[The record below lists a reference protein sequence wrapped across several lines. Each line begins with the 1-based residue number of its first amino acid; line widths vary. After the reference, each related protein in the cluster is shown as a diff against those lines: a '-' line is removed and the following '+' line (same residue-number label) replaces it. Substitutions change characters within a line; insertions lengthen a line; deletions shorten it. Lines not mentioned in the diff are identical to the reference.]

1 METGTTRY
9 GSALLKVPANHK
21 DGRTIS
27 IAFTVAMLF
36 DDAQQVTGVAAV
48 IRDETERF
56 LDERQLKQRLAAL
69 EPK

>member
-1 METGTTRY
+1 
-9 GSALLKVPANHK
+9 
-21 DGRTIS
+21 
-27 IAFTVAMLF
+27 MLF